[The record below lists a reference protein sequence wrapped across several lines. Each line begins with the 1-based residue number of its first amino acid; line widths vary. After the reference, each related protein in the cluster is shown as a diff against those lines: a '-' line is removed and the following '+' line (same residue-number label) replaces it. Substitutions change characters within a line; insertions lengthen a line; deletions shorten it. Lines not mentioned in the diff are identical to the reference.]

1 MPRLRLRP
9 EAPFFALAHSQCGWR
24 LTAPGRWQRGHEV
37 IFRRSPGVW
46 YWYPDGLSGTR
57 AIGPFK
63 TMKGARLRAL
73 RGASSHVRG
82 LEDR

>member
-1 MPRLRLRP
+1 MRVVSS
-9 EAPFFALAHSQCGWR
+9 ASFFAPAKAQCGWF
-24 LTAPGRWQRGHEV
+24 LTAPGRWQRDREV

-46 YWYPDGLSGTR
+46 YWYPDGLGGTR

-73 RGASSHVRG
+73 RGASTRIRG